1 MIKKLA
7 KTAAL
12 AATLITITSVGPA
25 TAQLA
30 PVPPTDGAGVAKV
43 CANEACRR
51 GGYDVVVRLDS
62 THATTIPV
70 AQTPYILD
78 DGAILIFPGET
89 FAIQFTVTD
98 GKLTAPLFYKAFTP
112 HLPALVKTT
121 ESAVANPTDA
131 TLPPSPP
138 PVDGKAISAL
148 PPNTIL
154 LSYGPSDQV
163 PGANLVIE
171 SNLPATLK
179 FNAVMYAV
187 GATGF
192 RQSATTTC
200 PIQSGLMAFEN
211 WQQPLGP
218 MILTRARLLGE
229 HDSMV
234 CD

>member
-1 MIKKLA
+1 MIRNLA
-7 KTAAL
+7 RTMGIAAAFL
-12 AATLITITSVGPA
+12 VIGSAGPVAA
-25 TAQLA
+25 QYA
-30 PVPPTDGAGVAKV
+30 PVPPTDAADVAKA
-43 CANEACRR
+43 CAAQACRP
-51 GGYDVVVRLDS
+51 GGYGVVVRLDT
-62 THATTIPV
+62 THATTVPV

-89 FAIQFTVTD
+89 FAVQFTVTD
-98 GKLTAPLFYKAFTP
+98 GKLGAPVFYKDFAP
-112 HLPALVKTT
+112 HLPALVKTAD
-121 ESAVANPTDA
+121 SAAANPTDG

-138 PVDGKAISAL
+138 PVDGKAISQL
-148 PPNTIL
+148 PPNTVL

-171 SNLPATLK
+171 SNLPAALK
-179 FNAVMYAV
+179 FNAVMYAA

-192 RQSATTTC
+192 GQTPTSTC
-200 PIQSGLMAFEN
+200 PIGSGLMSFEM

-218 MILTRARLLGE
+218 MILTKARLLGD